1 MASDGSQEHS
11 YAGREFYFGRGRS
24 PLCDRITIIAQP
36 GGRQKLNLIDLG
48 CGDGRDS
55 LYFASRGFEVTAVD
69 VSEAAL
75 ADLTQRAA
83 NMGVQLTTVHESILS
98 YTLRWH
104 YDVVFSNKLHYIPE
118 WRRASRLHHLMDH
131 TAPEGLH
138 GFTVLV
144 HDPSKRRPPDLDNY
158 VYPFQGGELLGFYDC
173 WEVLYYQDEIVN
185 CSRGGTPHQHTY
197 SHIIAR
203 RK

>member
-1 MASDGSQEHS
+1 MGTDKPQDHS

-48 CGDGRDS
+48 CGDGQDA

-69 VSEAAL
+69 VSKAAL
-75 ADLTQRAA
+75 ENLRQRAA
-83 NMGVQLTTVHESILS
+83 NMGVQLTPVNESILS
-98 YTLRWH
+98 YNLRWH

-118 WRRASRLHHLMDH
+118 WRRSSRMHHLMDH

-138 GFTVLV
+138 AFTVLV
-144 HDPSKRRPPDLDNY
+144 HDPSQRRPPDLDAY
-158 VYPFQGGELLGFYDC
+158 VHPFQGGELLGFYDA
-173 WEVLYYQDEIVN
+173 WEVLFYQDETVN
-185 CSRGGTPHQHTY
+185 CHRGGTPHKHTY